1 LSLDHPRLT
10 SERGRSSREARAA
23 NPLLKLF
30 AFAQIYAT
38 AAAELRRSEEGQTMA
53 EYGVMLG
60 VITLAVIT
68 AISLLSTG
76 VRNAIGSVT
85 NLLPGN

>member
-1 LSLDHPRLT
+1 MSLYQPRQT
-10 SERGRSSREARAA
+10 SERDRTSLEARGV

-30 AFAQIYAT
+30 AFAQAHAT
-38 AAAELRRSEEGQTMA
+38 AAAELRKREEGQTMA

-68 AISLLSTG
+68 AISLLSAS
-76 VRNAIGSVT
+76 VRSAISSVT
-85 NLLPGN
+85 ELLSGS